1 MADKPEDVLRSC
13 ERVHALSLPRPL
25 SRSAAMITAI
35 SAQPNVF
42 AAYHPAPLLTG
53 PIVVASDTSPHS
65 DAVFPV
71 AQALAERTGANVR
84 VVSAIM
90 PFAMP
95 MYAFDTMPVPLETDL
110 AVREGREGMLRAQR
124 ARLVSAAPDWPVE
137 VRTGEPAR
145 EIVDFAKELGAR
157 VLVVG
162 RGRHAAMQRAL
173 GGETVLRLLQL
184 GDTPVLAAES
194 KLTAAPRR
202 VVIATDFSEFSLYA
216 TQVALSLVA
225 DDAHVFL
232 VHVAP
237 PFAKADSGLQDRAIA
252 YRNQALHGF
261 SQLHESL
268 SRNSLTFE
276 DVLVE
281 GNPSDEVI
289 KVIRARDADLV
300 VSATHGYGFL
310 RRMIL
315 GSVAAELVRHAPC
328 SVLCVPGS
336 ARTLAA
342 ARARSSTSTRT
353 HPFDMAVLDA
363 ELKAFSDRN
372 AGRSCTVEIDQRD
385 LGAQIM
391 GHALPLV
398 GATYDRPARTISL
411 MFGASALAG
420 QHLSHAIVGVTSVD
434 VTTRADGREDVLRL
448 ANGDGQTLVLL
459 E

>member
-1 MADKPEDVLRSC
+1 MS
-13 ERVHALSLPRPL
+13 
-25 SRSAAMITAI
+25 TAT
-35 SAQPNVF
+35 SSQPNVF
-42 AAYHPAPLLTG
+42 AAYHPVPHLTG
-53 PIVVASDTSPHS
+53 PIVVASDTSAQS
-65 DAVFPV
+65 DAAFLM
-71 AQALAERTGANVR
+71 AQALAECTTSAVH
-84 VVSAIM
+84 VVSAMM

-95 MYAFDTMPVPLETDL
+95 MYAFDTMPVPLEVDH
-110 AVREGREGMLRAQR
+110 AARAGREAMLAAQR
-124 ARLVSAAPDWPVE
+124 SRLVSASPVWPVD
-137 VRTGEPAR
+137 VKTGEPAR
-145 EIVDFAKELGAR
+145 EIVEFAKNLNAR
-157 VLVVG
+157 VIVVG

-184 GDTPVLAAES
+184 GDTPVLAADAT
-194 KLTAAPRR
+194 LTAAPRR

-216 TQVALSLVA
+216 TQVALSFVA
-225 DDAHVFL
+225 PEAQVYL

-237 PFAKADSGLQDRAIA
+237 PFSHTDPGLQERAIA

-268 SRNSLTFE
+268 SQDGITFE
-276 DVLVE
+276 DMLVE
-281 GNPSDEVI
+281 GDPSEELI
-289 KVIRARDADLV
+289 KVIRAKEADLV

-315 GSVAAELVRHAPC
+315 GSVAAELLRHAPC

-336 ARTLAA
+336 ALTLAA
-342 ARARSSTSTRT
+342 ARARSATTTHT

-363 ELKAFSDRN
+363 ELRAFGDRN

-398 GATYDRPARTISL
+398 GAAYDRSARIVSL
-411 MFGASALAG
+411 MFGASTLVG
-420 QHLSHAIVGVTSVD
+420 RHLTHAIADVTSVT
-434 VTTRADGREDVLRL
+434 VTTCSDGREDVLRL
-448 ANGDGQTLVLL
+448 AHADGQTLVLL